1 MRKAAAVAALA
12 LYLGLLGYL
21 AWAYP
26 RLPAT
31 VPMQWDL
38 QDRPTSYGTR
48 EAFVA
53 IPALVCL
60 APATVFLLASRRAP
74 GLAWAAPGLVAIV
87 LFVMHAATQAILP
100 VKFCPVPVS
109 TAVLAVFACVPP
121 GLLGLWLAVR
131 RRAATAR

>member
-1 MRKAAAVAALA
+1 MRRSAAIAALV

-26 RLPAT
+26 RLSPT

-38 QDRPTSYGTR
+38 QGRPSSYGTR

-53 IPALVCL
+53 IPALVVL
-60 APATVFLLASRRAP
+60 APSIVFLLASRRAL
-74 GLAWAAPGLVAIV
+74 GLAWAAPVVVAMA
-87 LFVMHAATQAILP
+87 LFVMHAAIQAVLPSKFLP
-100 VKFCPVPVS
+100 VPI
-109 TAVLAVFACVPP
+109 TAAVIAIFACVPP

-131 RRAATAR
+131 RSGPAR